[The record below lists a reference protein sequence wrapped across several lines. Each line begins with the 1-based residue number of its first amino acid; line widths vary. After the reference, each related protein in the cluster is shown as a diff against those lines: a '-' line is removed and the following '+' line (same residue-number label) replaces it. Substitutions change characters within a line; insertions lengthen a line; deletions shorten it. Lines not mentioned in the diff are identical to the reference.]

1 MAFIVFS
8 KGHEANR
15 KGLETGPNGWS
26 ELEGGM
32 DKKRDSFNQRNEKQV
47 TEYQKTLHAQITI
60 FKLSTNSEIRLHH
73 LQKHQMFFL

>member
-8 KGHEANR
+8 KGHEANS
-15 KGLETGPNGWS
+15 KGLETGLNGWS
-26 ELEGGM
+26 ELEGGV
-32 DKKRDSFNQRNEKQV
+32 DKKRDSFNQRNEKQA